1 MLSNAASTTPQGD
14 IPKAWGAVMAMSL
27 AAFALVASEFMP
39 VSLLTPVATDLHLT
53 EGQAGMGISVSG
65 LFALITALFIAP
77 VAAKVE
83 RKGLLLSM
91 IIIMAISG
99 TVVAFAPSYVAFM
112 AGRALIGVAIGG
124 FWSLSAAT
132 SMRLV
137 PADQVPRALALVNGG
152 NALATVIAA
161 PVGSYLGEVI
171 GWRWAFFTVVPVAMI
186 ALAWLMLS
194 MPKLSL
200 SQTAQGS
207 ANVLLLLKKPPIAL
221 GMLAVVGFFMGQ
233 FMLFTYLR
241 PFLETITGL
250 DVSMVS
256 FVLLL
261 IGIGGLLG
269 TFLIGPFLNG
279 NGLYR
284 TLVCVPIM
292 MAGIAIALVIVGKS
306 LLATAALLAIWG
318 LIATATPVAWFT
330 WIARVV
336 PDDVEAGGGLFVA
349 ICQLAIAL
357 GGTVGGVIFDA
368 HGYRSTFATSA
379 LLLAATAVFAFLAS
393 QSANRAAAN
402 ELNFASK
409 ERWRGAGDSLPSSE
423 R

>member
-1 MLSNAASTTPQGD
+1 
-14 IPKAWGAVMAMSL
+14 MAMSL

-39 VSLLTPVATDLHLT
+39 VSLLTPVATDLRLT

-83 RKGLLLSM
+83 RKKLLVSM
-91 IIIMAISG
+91 ILVMVISG
-99 TVVAFAPSYVAFM
+99 TVVAFAASYETFM

-137 PADQVPRALALVNGG
+137 PSDQVPRALALVNGG

-161 PVGSYLGEVI
+161 PVGSYLGEFI
-171 GWRWAFFTVVPVAMI
+171 GWRWAFFTVVPVAVV
-186 ALAWLMLS
+186 ALAWLMFS
-194 MPKLSL
+194 MPKMTPR
-200 SQTAQGS
+200 QAAPGS
-207 ANVLLLLKKPPIAL
+207 GNVLLLLKKPPIAL

-241 PFLETITGL
+241 PFLETVTGL

-269 TFLIGPFLNG
+269 TFMIGPFLKG

-284 TLVCVPIM
+284 TLVSVPIM
-292 MAGIAIALVIVGKS
+292 MAAIAIALVVFGKS
-306 LLATAALLAIWG
+306 LLATAALLTVWG

-349 ICQLAIAL
+349 LCQLAIAL
-357 GGTVGGVIFDA
+357 GGTVGGVIFDVL
-368 HGYRSTFATSA
+368 GYQSTFETSA
-379 LLLAATAVFAFLAS
+379 LLLAATAVLAFLAS
-393 QSANRAAAN
+393 QSANKAAD
-402 ELNFASK
+402 ELNFATQ
-409 ERWRGAGDSLPSSE
+409 
-423 R
+423 